1 MNKNKVIYSLSI
13 EDILNVIEENNMKI
27 NLNENTIKFIQDKVG
42 DIINWRGSI
51 EFALL
56 EYKNKNKRKYSNG

>member
-13 EDILNVIEENNMKI
+13 EDILNVMEENNMKI
-27 NLNENTIKFIQDKVG
+27 NLNENTVKFIQDKVG
-42 DIINWRGSI
+42 DIINWRESI

-56 EYKNKNKRKYSNG
+56 EYKNKRKYSNG